1 MPSFST
7 HLLLWMSLAHDQDFG
22 CKVGIF
28 SCQNVAM
35 SMSAPPLFLLLLVVG
50 KHNQHKVSITT
61 YVTPL
66 SSFSL
71 YILVLAVD
79 IFPPSSISSLAI
91 YLLKCFYNQLTT
103 MAVSDQF
110 VLCKAALIFAV
121 TRWLLSLALN
131 LLTKSIA
138 SPQPS
143 SSCCS
148 ASSSPAANLRLL
160 KGSLSL
166 TTYGEMEQRLPEG
179 HDESCAVCLNGL
191 KKSSHVWELSNCC
204 HVFHK
209 HCLERWLA
217 YDNRL
222 TCPLCRASL
231 IDTRPLSPASL
242 PEQPSWAVERM
253 LYLFGDDL
261 LP

>member
-1 MPSFST
+1 
-7 HLLLWMSLAHDQDFG
+7 
-22 CKVGIF
+22 
-28 SCQNVAM
+28 
-35 SMSAPPLFLLLLVVG
+35 MSAPPLFLFLLGVG
-50 KHNQHKVSITT
+50 KHHPAQSKRHPPP
-61 YVTPL
+61 TPSPSPPSLLSL
-66 SSFSL
+66 SS
-71 YILVLAVD
+71 YIYLFCLLIPSPFPHFFTCYLLARV
-79 IFPPSSISSLAI
+79 SQQSIS
-91 YLLKCFYNQLTT
+91 

-131 LLTKSIA
+131 LLTKSLGILSESSA
-138 SPQPS
+138 QP

-148 ASSSPAANLRLL
+148 SSSSPAANLRLL
-160 KGSLSL
+160 RGSISL

-191 KKSSHVWELSNCC
+191 RKSSQVWELSNCC

-217 YDNRL
+217 YDNKL

-231 IDTRPLSPASL
+231 IDVRPLPPASL

-261 LP
+261 LPWLICLFFITGGSFLAMSPPN

>member
-1 MPSFST
+1 
-7 HLLLWMSLAHDQDFG
+7 
-22 CKVGIF
+22 
-28 SCQNVAM
+28 
-35 SMSAPPLFLLLLVVG
+35 
-50 KHNQHKVSITT
+50 
-61 YVTPL
+61 
-66 SSFSL
+66 
-71 YILVLAVD
+71 
-79 IFPPSSISSLAI
+79 
-91 YLLKCFYNQLTT
+91 

-121 TRWLLSLALN
+121 TRWLLLLALN

-138 SPQPS
+138 VLSSASESSAQP

-148 ASSSPAANLRLL
+148 SSSSPAANLRLL

-179 HDESCAVCLNGL
+179 HDESCAICLNSL
-191 KKSSHVWELSNCC
+191 RKSSHVWELSNCC

-217 YDNRL
+217 YDNKL

-231 IDTRPLSPASL
+231 IDVRPLQ
-242 PEQPSWAVERM
+242 PEQPSSAVERM

>member
-1 MPSFST
+1 MIMILVVKLSSLVVRMWPCPCQL
-7 HLLLWMSLAHDQDFG
+7 HLS
-22 CKVGIF
+22 
-28 SCQNVAM
+28 
-35 SMSAPPLFLLLLVVG
+35 FLLLLVVG

-61 YVTPL
+61 TYVTHPSFLFL
-66 SSFSL
+66 S
-71 YILVLAVD
+71 YIYLFLLL
-79 IFPPSSISSLAI
+79 ISSPFLHFFTCYI
-91 YLLKCFYNQLTT
+91 YLLEYFKNQLT

-148 ASSSPAANLRLL
+148 GSSSPAANLRLL

-191 KKSSHVWELSNCC
+191 RKSSHVWELSNCC

-231 IDTRPLSPASL
+231 IDARPLS